1 MKKRFRA
8 FAYAF
13 SGFYEA
19 FKSETHLQIHIV
31 IAFCVVATGTYFSL
45 TTAEWFAIGMCITL
59 VVSFELINSAI
70 EKLCDVYSEEENTK
84 IKYVKDVS
92 AAAVLMVAIFSAVV
106 GLIVFVPYV
115 TKLV

>member
-19 FKSETHLQIHIV
+19 FKSEMHLQIHIV
-31 IAFCVVATGTYFSL
+31 TAFCVVATGIYFSV
-45 TTAEWFAIGMCITL
+45 TTAEWFAIGICITL
-59 VVSFELINSAI
+59 VLSFELINSAI

-84 IKYVKDVS
+84 IKYIKDVS
-92 AAAVLMVAIFSAVV
+92 AAAVLVVAIFSAVV
-106 GLIVFVPYV
+106 GVIVFVPYV
-115 TKLV
+115 TKFV